1 MRVIITGGTGLIGK
15 ALAARLSGEG
25 YEPIVLTR
33 DPEKAK
39 PGLPPGVR
47 AAGWDGKTGAGWSDL
62 IDAGTTIVHLAGA
75 GVADSRWTEERKREI
90 RDSRVLSGAAVLA
103 AIREAPER
111 PRALLQSSAVGY
123 YGPRGDEAIDENEPS
138 GSTFLAE
145 TCVAWEE
152 STRAAESL
160 GIRRVLLRTG
170 LVLDAKEGALG
181 KMLLPAKLGA
191 NGPLGSGRQG
201 FPWIHLEDEIG
212 AIRFLL
218 DRDDATG
225 PFNLTAP
232 NPVSQAEF
240 ARALGRVIH
249 RPSFLPAP
257 AFALRLA
264 LGEMADMLL
273 SGHFVVPQRLLALGY
288 EFSFPDLDGALED
301 LLLKPPPAS

>member
-15 ALAARLSGEG
+15 ALAARLAEEG
-25 YEPIVLTR
+25 HEPIVLTR

-39 PGLPPGVR
+39 GDLPAGVR
-47 AAGWDGKTGAGWSDL
+47 AAGWDGKTGAGWSQL

-75 GVADSRWTEERKREI
+75 GVADERWTPSRKREI
-90 RDSRVLSGAAVLA
+90 RDSRLASGAAVLA
-103 AIREAPER
+103 AIREAPAK

-123 YGPRGDEAIDENEPS
+123 YGPRGDETVDENEPP
-138 GSTFLAE
+138 GTTFLAKV
-145 TCVAWEE
+145 CVEWEE
-152 STRAAESL
+152 STRAVEEQ
-160 GIRRVLLRTG
+160 GIRRALLRTG
-170 LVLDAKEGALG
+170 LVLTPEGGALG

-212 AIRFLL
+212 AIRFLI
-218 DRDDATG
+218 DREDASG

-232 NPVSQAEF
+232 NPPSQAEF
-240 ARALGRVIH
+240 AQALGRVIH

-273 SGHFVVPQRLLALGY
+273 SGHRVVPKRLLELGY
-288 EFSFPDLDGALED
+288 RFRFPDLEGALRD
-301 LLLKPPPAS
+301 LLS

>member
-1 MRVIITGGTGLIGK
+1 MRIIITGGTGLIGK
-15 ALAARLSGEG
+15 ALSARLATEG
-25 YEPIVLTR
+25 HEPIVLTR

-39 PGLPPGVR
+39 GDLPAGVR
-47 AAGWDGKTGAGWSDL
+47 AAGWDGKTGAGWSQL

-75 GVADSRWTEERKREI
+75 GVADSRWTAERKREI
-90 RDSRVLSGAAVLA
+90 RDSRIDSGAAVLA
-103 AIREAPER
+103 AIREAPAK
-111 PRALLQSSAVGY
+111 PRALLQASAVGY
-123 YGPRGDEAIDENEPS
+123 YGPRGDEPIDENEPP
-138 GSTFLAE
+138 GDTFLAE
-145 TCVAWEE
+145 VCVEWEE
-152 STRAAESL
+152 STREVETQ
-160 GIRRVLLRTG
+160 GIRRALLRTG
-170 LVLDAKEGALG
+170 LVLTPEGGALG

-201 FPWIHLEDEIG
+201 FPWIHLDDEIG
-212 AIRFLL
+212 AIRFLI

-232 NPVSQAEF
+232 NPPAQAEF

-273 SGHFVVPQRLLALGY
+273 EGQRAVPKRLLELGY
-288 EFSFPDLDGALED
+288 RFRFPDLEGALGD
-301 LLLKPPPAS
+301 LLA